1 MRVAAGGCAM
11 AATKSLTDEQIAG
24 IRQRHIDK
32 VPIAQIAAEF
42 EISRSTA
49 TYWID
54 GGPKHGPRHL
64 TPLPRRRQTRRG
76 RKMASGDARTALV
89 DRLWRAAN
97 RQVQEIEDRLAVR
110 RRASGDD
117 EIGERDARMLAVL
130 VKTLRELAALDGTN
144 KEAAAAAAPP
154 QADHDDPVPRDIDE
168 FRRELTR
175 RIEALV
181 GSRSVGGVR
190 GEPQ

>member
-1 MRVAAGGCAM
+1 M
-11 AATKSLTDEQIAG
+11 AAAKCLTDDKIAA
-24 IRQRHIDK
+24 IRQRHIDG
-32 VPIAQIAAEF
+32 VPISQIAAEF
-42 EISRSTA
+42 KISRSTA

-110 RRASGDD
+110 RRASGED

-130 VKTLRELAALDGTN
+130 VKTRREIAALEGTN
-144 KEAAAAAAPP
+144 KEAAAAAAPLQP
-154 QADHDDPVPRDIDE
+154 DPDHDDPVPRDIDE
-168 FRRELTR
+168 FRRELAR
-175 RIEALV
+175 RIDALV
-181 GSRSVGGVR
+181 ASRSDGVR
-190 GEPQ
+190 PREPQ